1 MSLIKKQKNKESL
14 DSFSDVI
21 EETVSITVK
30 LTGKPLR
37 PVKLNKDNVVN
48 IIQDALEMYC
58 EKQREDIADYG
69 DWEKPHDYLATQVS
83 WHINT
88 TPTQEMN
95 KLVSRYDA
103 SQYQW
108 QDKPGR
114 IFKLEE
120 LTKEDLM
127 QAVCECIET
136 IDKAENICLDQLR
149 VFDEWRNQNK

>member
-1 MSLIKKQKNKESL
+1 MRHTNDLQI
-14 DSFSDVI
+14 V
-21 EETVSITVK
+21 
-30 LTGKPLR
+30 
-37 PVKLNKDNVVN
+37 
-48 IIQDALEMYC
+48 
-58 EKQREDIADYG
+58 
-69 DWEKPHDYLATQVS
+69 
-83 WHINT
+83 
-88 TPTQEMN
+88 N